1 MLQYV
6 SAVTEDVA
14 AAARLD
20 GFLDFKDEG
29 SDKTGMP
36 VGKLTLH
43 SSGAPVYP
51 DGRWVT
57 KARALRLAAAWGVE
71 LFEY

>member
-1 MLQYV
+1 MGQYATSV
-6 SAVTEDVA
+6 SEEVE

-20 GFLDFKDEG
+20 GLLDFKDEG
-29 SDKTGMP
+29 SNKTGMP

-57 KARALRLAAAWGVE
+57 KQEALRLAKVLGIDI
-71 LFEY
+71 FEY